1 MLDFGL
7 LPPEITSARMYSGP
21 GSEPTMVAASAWD
34 TLAAELDSFTR
45 GYSSVIAVLQDES
58 WAGPAS
64 QAMAAAA
71 APYAQW
77 AATTAVR
84 AEHAAGQARAAAAA
98 FETAHAAV
106 APPAAV
112 AANRTLLADLIAT
125 NILGHNTARI
135 AATEAAYD
143 AMWVQ
148 DALAMHGY
156 ATSASSATKLAPF
169 TGPPPTTNPA
179 AASAAP
185 AAAAA
190 SQVHALSQFLST
202 VPQLLSGAPS
212 SGTLAPSGIPIPN
225 SLLTGLSNFG
235 TLYGPF
241 ETYFMTMIRNVGTV
255 GDFLPLAVMRIF
267 TDGALFSSPGGPPGI
282 TLYGATSPTAA
293 GAASPTG
300 VLATAAESTAGAGVN
315 RAVLASVGEATAVGQ
330 LSAPAAW
337 AHATPVAAVNEQW
350 LPSGTKGPWGAAPA
364 ANAAGAGPA
373 AGVAP
378 MAGAAGVAAAGRL
391 KRPSISAILQVAPP
405 RFKMPRSS
413 SGG

>member
-34 TLAAELDSFTR
+34 ALGAELDSFAR
-45 GYSSVIAVLQDES
+45 GHSSVISALADEA

-71 APYAQW
+71 APFAQW
-77 AATTAVR
+77 AASTAIR
-84 AEHAAGQARAAAAA
+84 AEHAASQARAAAAA
-98 FETAHAAV
+98 FEAAHSAV
-106 APPAAV
+106 VPPPVV
-112 AANRTLLADLIAT
+112 AANRTLLAHLIAT

-135 AATEAAYD
+135 AATESAYD

-148 DALAMHGY
+148 DAHAMHGY
-156 ATSASSATKLAPF
+156 ATSSSAATKLAPF

-179 AASAAP
+179 AAPAAP
-185 AAAAA
+185 TAAAA
-190 SQVHALSQFLST
+190 SQVHALSQFFST
-202 VPQLLSGAPS
+202 VPQLLSAAPS
-212 SGTLAPSGIPIPN
+212 AGTPAPAGIPIPN
-225 SLLTGLSNFG
+225 SLLTSLSNFG

-241 ETYFMTMIRNVGTV
+241 ETYFMTNIRNVGTV

-267 TDGALFSSPGGPPGI
+267 TDGALFSQPGGLPGI
-282 TLYGATSPTAA
+282 TLYGATSPVAP

-300 VLATAAESTAGAGVN
+300 VLAGTAESTAGAGVN

-337 AHATPVAAVNEQW
+337 ADATPVAAATDVFRLEAKQSS
-350 LPSGTKGPWGAAPA
+350 LAAPA
-364 ANAAGAGPA
+364 ANTAGAMPA
-373 AGVAP
+373 AGMAP
-378 MAGAAGVAAAGRL
+378 MAGAAAARKV
-391 KRPSISAILQVAPP
+391 KRPSVSAILQVAPP
-405 RFKMPRSS
+405 RYKMPRFS